1 MNTARYQVCEY
12 FTSINGEG
20 PSAGFPAV
28 FIRFK
33 GCNLHCS
40 YCDTSWANT
49 ADAEAAEMNAA
60 DIADIIRKS
69 GLSHVT
75 LTGGE
80 PLFREGMV
88 RLVDHLS
95 SIPDLCIEIETN
107 GSMDLSPLLACKVR
121 PSFIMD
127 YKLPG
132 SGMEKAMC
140 LNNLRLLTMQDA
152 VKFVA
157 GSPADLER
165 ALEVIR
171 TYDLCGRTRLFISP
185 VFGQI
190 DPKDIVDFLI
200 RHQLNDVR
208 LQLQLHKFIWDPMQR
223 GV

>member
-1 MNTARYQVCEY
+1 MKAAHYQVCE
-12 FTSINGEG
+12 FFSSINGEG

-33 GCNLHCS
+33 GCNLRCS
-40 YCDTSWANT
+40 YCDTAWANSS
-49 ADAEAAEMNAA
+49 DAEYVEMTLS
-60 DIADIIRKS
+60 DIADIIRES
-69 GLSHVT
+69 GLTHVT

-80 PLFREGMV
+80 PLFRDGMPE
-88 RLVDHLS
+88 LVNYLS
-95 SIPDLCIEIETN
+95 SRQNLCIEIETN
-107 GSMDLSPLLACKVR
+107 GSMDLSPLLACRCR

-140 LNNLRLLTMQDA
+140 LSNFRLLTMQDA

-157 GSPADLER
+157 GSAEDLSR
-165 ALEVIR
+165 ILEVIN
-171 TYDLCGRTRLFISP
+171 THDLTGRTRLFISP
-185 VFGQI
+185 VFGQL

-200 RHQLNDVR
+200 RHKLNEVR
-208 LQLQLHKFIWDPMQR
+208 LQLQMHKFIWDPMQR

>member
-1 MNTARYQVCEY
+1 MKAAHYQVCEY
-12 FTSINGEG
+12 FSSINGEG

-33 GCNLHCS
+33 GCNLRCS
-40 YCDTSWANT
+40 YCDTAWANSS
-49 ADAEAAEMNAA
+49 DAEYVEMTAS
-60 DIADIIRKS
+60 DIADIIRES
-69 GLSHVT
+69 GLTHVT

-80 PLFREGMV
+80 PLFRDGMPE
-88 RLVDHLS
+88 LVDYLS
-95 SIPDLCIEIETN
+95 AGQNLCIEIETN
-107 GSMDLSPLLACKVR
+107 GSMDLSPLLACRCR

-140 LNNLRLLTMQDA
+140 LSNFRLLTMQDA
-152 VKFVA
+152 IKFVA
-157 GSPADLER
+157 GSAEDLSR
-165 ALEVIR
+165 ILEVIN
-171 TYDLCGRTRLFISP
+171 THDLNGRTRLFISP

-200 RHQLNDVR
+200 RHKLNEVR
-208 LQLQLHKFIWDPMQR
+208 LQLQMHKFIWDPMQR

>member
-1 MNTARYQVCEY
+1 MTAVHYQVCEY
-12 FTSINGEG
+12 FSSINGEG

-33 GCNLHCS
+33 GCNLCCS
-40 YCDTSWANT
+40 YCDTAWANSP
-49 ADAEAAEMNAA
+49 DAESEEMTAS
-60 DIADIIRKS
+60 DIAAIIRDS
-69 GLSHVT
+69 GLTHVT

-80 PLFREGMV
+80 PLFRDGMSQ
-88 RLVDHLS
+88 LVDYLS
-95 SIPDLCIEIETN
+95 SDPGLCIEIETN
-107 GSMDLSPLLACKVR
+107 GSMDLSPLLACNVR

-140 LNNLRLLTMQDA
+140 LSNFHLLTMQDA

-157 GSPADLER
+157 GSAQDLDR
-165 ALEVIR
+165 ILDIIKA
-171 TYDLCGRTRLFISP
+171 YDLAGRTRLFISP

-208 LQLQLHKFIWDPMQR
+208 LQLQMHKFIWDPMQR